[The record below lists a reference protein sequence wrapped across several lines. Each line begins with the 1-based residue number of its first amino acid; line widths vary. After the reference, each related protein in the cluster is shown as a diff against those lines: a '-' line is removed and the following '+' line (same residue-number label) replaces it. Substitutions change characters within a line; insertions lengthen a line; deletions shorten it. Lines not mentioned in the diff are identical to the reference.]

1 MNFWLLTLIF
11 INLLLITFII
21 FNWVLRTKI
30 TQEDQRLTKG
40 LQLLQNKISILQ
52 DLSDKSD
59 EQVRR
64 WVHLIEQKS
73 SDVQA
78 QLNLSDE
85 KIIQIESV
93 LSKALDV
100 SKIFYE
106 QVPHAEIIERQRT
119 SKYVQAAQLANQGF
133 TADQIAQ
140 KIDMNKAEI
149 EMVIR
154 LNKDE
159 LQFSAEN
166 LPAWVE
172 HAPGAGNATLTG
184 TAAAGGIGHT
194 AGSASAA
201 TMKANHQQEI
211 ADFSQQLKKMNQMVS
226 SSAFET
232 NRPDLSSMETIRQ
245 KFNDSIARK
254 ANSVPQ
260 TFVDEQTALASIANS
275 YQSSSGNTAA
285 NSNGTTNGTT
295 TAMTTG
301 GVEKQIKPFEFRRI
315 VK

>member
-106 QVPHAEIIERQRT
+106 QVPHAEIMERQKT

-172 HAPGAGNATLTG
+172 HAPGASSQTNN
-184 TAAAGGIGHT
+184 AAGGIGHT

-201 TMKANHQQEI
+201 AAMKANHQQEI

-245 KFNDSIARK
+245 KFNDSIARN

-260 TFVDEQTALASIANS
+260 TFVDEQTALASIANT
-275 YQSSSGNTAA
+275 YQTTPGNATT
-285 NSNGTTNGTT
+285 NTNGTT

-315 VK
+315 IK

>member
-78 QLNLSDE
+78 QLNLSDD

-93 LSKALDV
+93 LAKALDV
-100 SKIFYE
+100 SKIFYN
-106 QVPHAEIIERQRT
+106 QVPHAEIIERQQT

-149 EMVIR
+149 EMIIK
-154 LNKDE
+154 LNRE
-159 LQFSAEN
+159 QLQFSEEN
-166 LPAWVE
+166 LPAWIE
-172 HAPGAGNATLTG
+172 KMSANAMVA
-184 TAAAGGIGHT
+184 TAQNH
-194 AGSASAA
+194 SDASA
-201 TMKANHQQEI
+201 HRQEI
-211 ADFSQQLKKMNQMVS
+211 ADFGQQLKKMNQMVS
-226 SSAFET
+226 ATAFDSKM
-232 NRPDLSSMETIRQ
+232 PDLSGMENIKK
-245 KFNDSIARK
+245 KFNDSVAIAK
-254 ANSVPQ
+254 AIPGGGATVPQ
-260 TFVDEQTALASIANS
+260 TFVDD
-275 YQSSSGNTAA
+275 SGEGRGNAVR
-285 NSNGTTNGTT
+285 TT
-295 TAMTTG
+295 
-301 GVEKQIKPFEFRRI
+301 EKQIKPFEFRRI
-315 VK
+315 TTARS

>member
-78 QLNLSDE
+78 QINLSDE

-100 SKIFYE
+100 SKIFYD
-106 QVPHAEIIERQRT
+106 QVPHAEIMERQKT

-133 TADQIAQ
+133 TADQISQ
-140 KIDMNKAEI
+140 KIELNTAEI
-149 EMVIR
+149 EMIIR
-154 LNKDE
+154 LNKE
-159 LQFSAEN
+159 QLQFSSEN
-166 LPAWVE
+166 LPAWVNTHSNSNMNE
-172 HAPGAGNATLTG
+172 V
-184 TAAAGGIGHT
+184 
-194 AGSASAA
+194 S
-201 TMKANHQQEI
+201 NHRQEI
-211 ADFSQQLKKMNQMVS
+211 EEFGQQLKKMNQMVS
-226 SSAFET
+226 STAFDIQK
-232 NRPDLSSMETIRQ
+232 PDLSSMQNIKQ
-245 KFNDSIARK
+245 QFDDSINKNMAS
-254 ANSVPQ
+254 AVPQ
-260 TFVDEQTALASIANS
+260 SFVEEQSAALND
-275 YQSSSGNTAA
+275 
-285 NSNGTTNGTT
+285 
-295 TAMTTG
+295 
-301 GVEKQIKPFEFRRI
+301 KQVKPFEFRRI
-315 VK
+315 SSYKN

>member
-78 QLNLSDE
+78 QLNFSDE
-85 KIIQIESV
+85 KIIQMESV

-100 SKIFYE
+100 SKIFYD
-106 QVPHAEIIERQRT
+106 QVPHAEIIERQKT

-133 TADQIAQ
+133 TAEQISQ
-140 KIDMNKAEI
+140 KIEMNTAEI
-149 EMVIR
+149 EMIIR
-154 LNKDE
+154 LNKE
-159 LQFSAEN
+159 QLQFSEEN
-166 LPAWVE
+166 LPAWIE
-172 HAPGAGNATLTG
+172 
-184 TAAAGGIGHT
+184 
-194 AGSASAA
+194 
-201 TMKANHQQEI
+201 TMKTQANSITPHQPGDASTHRQEI

-226 SSAFET
+226 STAFDV
-232 NRPDLSSMETIRQ
+232 NKPDMTSMENIKQ
-245 KFNDSIARK
+245 KFNESIAK
-254 ANSVPQ
+254 NSTAVPQ
-260 TFVDEQTALASIANS
+260 TFVDEQTQRST
-275 YQSSSGNTAA
+275 GN
-285 NSNGTTNGTT
+285 
-295 TAMTTG
+295 
-301 GVEKQIKPFEFRRI
+301 EKQIKPFEFRRI
-315 VK
+315 TTYKN

>member
-78 QLNLSDE
+78 QLNFSDE
-85 KIIQIESV
+85 KIIQMESV

-100 SKIFYE
+100 SKIFYD
-106 QVPHAEIIERQRT
+106 QVPHAEIMERQKT

-133 TADQIAQ
+133 TADQISQ
-140 KIDMNKAEI
+140 KIDMNAAEI
-149 EMVIR
+149 EMIIR
-154 LNKDE
+154 LNKE
-159 LQFSAEN
+159 QLQFSEEN
-166 LPAWVE
+166 LPAWIE
-172 HAPGAGNATLTG
+172 TMTTQANSITMTG
-184 TAAAGGIGHT
+184 Q
-194 AGSASAA
+194 SDMS
-201 TMKANHQQEI
+201 NHRQEI

-226 SSAFET
+226 ATAFDSQM
-232 NRPDLSSMETIRQ
+232 PDLSGMQNITQ
-245 KFNDSIARK
+245 KFNDSVARTT
-254 ANSVPQ
+254 AAIPQ
-260 TFVDEQTALASIANS
+260 TFVNDSQVSR
-275 YQSSSGNTAA
+275 
-285 NSNGTTNGTT
+285 TT
-295 TAMTTG
+295 TSQMVNSMEAG
-301 GVEKQIKPFEFRRI
+301 SGEKQVRPFEFRRI
-315 VK
+315 TAYKN